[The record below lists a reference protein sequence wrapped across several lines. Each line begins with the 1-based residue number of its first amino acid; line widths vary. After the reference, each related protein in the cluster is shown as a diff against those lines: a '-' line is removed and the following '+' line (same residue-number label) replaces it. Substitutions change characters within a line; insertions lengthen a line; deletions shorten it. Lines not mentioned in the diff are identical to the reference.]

1 MIKNLIQSTTLVE
14 LLLQRAQNQ
23 ADKLAYSFL
32 VDGETEKASLTY
44 AQLEQQARAIA
55 AQLQKMVASGERA
68 LLLYPQGL
76 DYIAA
81 FFGCLYAGIIAVP
94 AYPPRRNRSDIRLQ
108 AIATDAQPKIVLTTN
123 DILAK
128 TAGRLIYAPE
138 LKKIPWLATHDFTES
153 ATGLRLSQ
161 NWQEPEIAPDTL
173 ALLQYTSGSTGTP
186 KGVMVSHGNLLH
198 NSAYISSVWQLNP
211 NSAMV
216 TWLPIFHDMGL
227 VFGILQPLYHGC
239 SCYIMSPTTFIQHPF
254 RWLQAISRYQATHS
268 GAPNFAYELCVNKI
282 TKKQRATLDL
292 SAWEMSL
299 NGAEPVRAETF
310 KKFNEYFKPCGLRP
324 TTLCHGYG
332 LAEATLV
339 IGGAKKPDLPN
350 YYQIQS
356 KALEQNRAVAATE
369 NQSNTQTLVG
379 CGHPA
384 DDAEVIIVNPNT
396 LTRCPPNHVG
406 EIWLKSPSVAHG
418 YWQRTVDTTET
429 FQAYLTDTGSNPFLR
444 TGDLGFI
451 RENDNE
457 LFVTGR
463 LKDVIIIR
471 GGNHYPQDIELT
483 VEKSHQALRH
493 SGAGAFSVKI
503 NSEEQ
508 LVVAQE
514 IERTAIKKLNVD
526 EVVSAILQAV
536 SEQHELQVYAVLLL
550 KPATLPK
557 TSSGKVQRGVCR
569 DGFLKDTL
577 KTVAR
582 WQQYIPVK
590 KSETNQN
597 NDYRSV
603 TVESIQTWLLTK
615 LSEQLNITA
624 SEIDIQ
630 EPLARYGLDSLTAV
644 SLSGELETWL
654 KRSLSP
660 TIMYDYPSIQ
670 LLSQYLA
677 GESGSSQKTPLEQK
691 TASETIAIIGMG
703 CRFPGAENPQ
713 AFWQLLHEGKEAITE
728 VPASR
733 WDINTFYDPN
743 PEVPGKM
750 NTRWGGFLEEVAEFD
765 PQFFSISSP
774 EAKSMDPQQRLLL
787 EVSWEALENA
797 GIAPDK
803 LKGSQTAVFIGIS
816 TNDYAHLQSNYGTTP
831 DAYSGSG
838 NAFSIAANRLSYL
851 WDLRGPSITV
861 DTACSSSL
869 VAIHQACQNLR
880 LGECNLALV
889 GGVNLILTPDLNI
902 SFSQA
907 GMLAADGHCKT
918 FDANADGYVRSEGCG
933 IVVLKRFAE
942 AVKDGDNI
950 LAIIK
955 GSAINQDGRTN
966 GLTAP
971 NGLSQQAVVR
981 KALKNAGVAAS
992 HISCVETHGTGTSLG
1007 DPIEVN
1013 ALKEVLM
1020 EGRSTDKPCWISS
1033 VKTNI
1038 GHLEAA
1044 AGIASLIKVVL
1055 SLQHEEIFPHLHL
1068 KKLNP
1073 LIKIAETPLSIPT
1086 RLQKYHPHFAGISS
1100 FGFGGTNAHVVLEKP
1115 SKSQAKETF
1124 SMERSRHLFTL
1135 SAKNESALRALAQR
1149 YETYLQSNSED
1160 TLSNICFTANTGRT
1174 HFNHR
1179 LAIIADSTTQLRE
1192 QLSAF
1197 SIEKPSLDSGFSGV
1211 LKYNH
1216 KAPQIAFLFTGQ
1228 GSQYVGMGRELYE
1241 THPIFRQTLEH
1252 CDDILRPY
1260 LETPLLKVLYGNEK
1274 YLNSTTYTQPAL
1286 FALEYAL
1293 AELWQSWGIK
1303 PAVVMGHS
1311 VGEYVAACVAGVF
1324 NLKDGLKLVVER
1336 ANLMQSLPQ
1345 KGEMAAVFADKTQVT
1360 AAIEPYSQ
1368 LVSIAALNE
1377 PDNVVISGESEA
1389 IQNIVTVFEG
1399 KSIGT
1404 RKLQVSHAFHSP
1416 LIEPMLDA
1424 FEQVASQVLFQKQR
1438 IPLISNVTG
1447 QILEQAPDARY
1458 WRTHTR
1464 SSVNFMTGMKTLF
1477 EQGYEY
1483 FLEMGPKPVLSNL
1496 GQACQPDTVKAA
1508 WLPSLKQ
1515 NQADWQVLL
1524 SSLSTL
1530 YAQGADINWTV
1541 YDKDYPR
1548 SRLSSLP
1555 TYPFQR
1561 QRYWINH
1568 GESVVQ
1574 KQTFEKNTQTH
1585 KDIQSRKDSIL
1596 STVRTLIAELL
1607 QITPAE
1613 IDVTMP
1619 LLEMGADSLVI
1630 TQAIRRIE
1638 NYFGLTF
1645 TIRQFFEDLN
1655 TPEALAAYID
1665 QQLTPELTDLTE
1677 PTSEAESDIET
1688 KLPLINIADDK
1699 PVTLEPDK
1707 TLPDTALEHIM
1718 DQQIQ
1723 AMSKLMSHQL
1733 EVLHG
1738 KSFETEKGKKKEEKK
1753 KIKSLHLD
1761 SNNQTSKL
1769 ETKNSPLPPWRM
1781 TEIRARGLSS
1791 QQQRHLETLVARY
1804 TKRTPKS
1811 KQLTQHNRSVL
1822 ADSRASAGFRM
1833 STKEMLY
1840 PIFGERALGAKIWD
1854 IDGNKY
1860 TDITMGFGV
1869 NLFGHHPPFILE
1881 ALEQQLQ
1888 KTMQLGLQT
1897 PLAGQ
1902 VAHLICELTGME
1914 RVTFCNTG
1922 TEAVMTAM
1930 RLARTAT
1937 DRNKIVQFTM
1947 SYHGHFDGTLGEAQE
1962 EPENL
1967 CAMPVAPGVTP
1978 NAVADAWVLDYG
1990 KQQSLD
1996 LIRAHADELAAV
2008 LVEPVQSR
2016 RPDLQPKAF
2025 LQQLRQITLE
2035 LNIPLIFD
2043 EMITGFRIHPGGAQ
2057 AWFGVQADIATYGK
2071 IVGGGMPIGIIAGK
2085 AIYMDG
2091 IDGGFWNYGDA
2102 SYPQANTTFF
2112 AGTFGKHP
2120 LAMATALA
2128 VLQQIKQQGPAL
2140 QKRLNQRTTYL
2151 VNTLNDYFKKQEM
2164 PIRLVQFASLF
2175 RFTYSGNLDLL
2186 YYHLLEK
2193 GIYVWEGRNCFLSTA
2208 HTDED
2213 IEHIIKAVK
2222 ESVDELRQ
2230 GEFLPPKGPTP
2241 PTGNKIKGK
2250 SHKVN
2255 QSASAIPLTTMNFSK
2270 GVAAEKTQK
2279 IPLTEAQKQLW
2290 VLTRIKDEGSLAYNV
2305 YLSLQLRGNF
2315 NLAAMHQA
2323 VQQVVNRHEALRTVI
2338 SNEGDFQQCLPSLS
2352 IEVPFVDFSGNSAQE
2367 CEGKLTSFLE
2377 QESRKLFDLTQGPL
2391 IRVHLVKLEKD
2402 RHLLVLTAHHIIVD
2416 GLSMSLIIQE
2426 MGAFYSAACQG
2437 ITCQLEPTLQF
2448 RKYIQWQTQQIQMTE
2463 MAVQKAYWLDK
2474 FSDSIPVLNLP
2485 TDHPYPPIRSYK
2497 GNRQTVRLPA
2507 KLCRDLKALGQKQG
2521 CTPFMTF
2528 LSAYTMWLYR
2538 ITGQND
2544 ILVGIPVAG
2553 RNPEGSN
2560 KLVGYCT
2567 HLLPI
2572 QTHLAGHETFITY
2585 LKTIRGILLE
2595 TYEHQDYP
2603 FACLIKQLNL
2613 RRDSSHT
2620 PLVSVTFNLDKP
2632 SELPKLFELEV
2643 EWFSQPLNFTAFD
2656 ISINLTD
2663 LGEELVLDCDYNTD
2677 LFNAATIE
2685 RFVGHFQ
2692 VLLEGIV
2699 SNPAQALSQLPL
2711 LTDAEQQQL
2720 LAWNQT
2726 QTDYPKDQTIV
2737 DLFQAQVEK
2746 TPDNI
2751 AVVFED
2757 QQLSY
2762 QELNTKANQLAHY
2775 LMTFGVGTET
2785 LVGICVERSLEM
2797 VIGLLGILKAGA
2809 AYVPLDPD
2817 YPQERL
2823 QFMLEDSKVK
2833 VLLSQSNLL
2842 KRLPVSTE
2850 TTVAAKVICLD
2861 SEWEQIA
2868 AGSGDNPVRQS
2879 GPENL
2884 AYVIYTSG
2892 STGQPKGVLIPH
2904 SNVTHLLTVTQSIFH
2919 FNNRDVWTLF
2929 HSYAFDFSVWEVW
2942 GALFYG
2948 GKLVVVPYCTTR
2960 SPEDFY
2966 DLLCTQGVTI
2976 LNQTPSAFRQLIAVE
2991 DQKDISNDLTLRLV
3005 IFGGE
3010 ALEFQSLRPWFERH
3024 GDQIP
3029 QLVNMYGITE
3039 TTVHVTHRRLT
3050 LADLKKPGSLI
3061 GFPLPGWQTYIL
3073 DNHLQLTPI
3082 GIPGELYIGGVGL
3095 ARGYLN
3101 RPNLTTEK
3109 FIEIEPFKKCQR
3121 LYKTGDLAC
3130 YLPDGNIEYLGRIDN
3145 QVKIRGFR
3153 IELGEIEAL
3162 LSNHPAIQ
3170 KNAVIVHED
3179 SRTDKRLVAYMILHK
3194 EQVIDNTILR
3204 DFLKKQ
3210 LPDYM
3215 IPSAFITLETL
3226 PLTPNGKIDRLEL
3239 QNLEVSYQ
3247 LSEENFVAPDT
3258 NIEEILSSI
3267 WVDVLGV
3274 ERVGVHDNFFELG
3287 GDSIKAIQIA
3297 AHLKRKKMSIK
3308 VADIFNSSTISE
3320 LADKVFIS
3328 NKIAEQS
3335 IVSGKIPLSA
3345 IQSRFFKEYGDHWN
3359 HYTLAILLRSKG
3371 SLDDKALNA
3380 VLNKIQEHHDALRM
3394 VYRYEEGQI
3403 IQENKDLPYPLSI
3416 ETINLKGVKDASLK
3430 LEYYCSHVSEN
3441 IDLAT
3446 GPLMKSILFKMDD
3459 GEQLFI
3465 AIHHLV
3471 VDGVS
3476 WRILI
3481 EDLEDA
3487 YEQCHLGKEIRL
3499 PDKTDSYLRWAEE
3512 INRYSNSEKFLEEAA
3527 YWQTIESINIASL
3540 PIDIESQ
3547 TNLQKDSEKLTCQL
3561 TKQDTDLLISKANRA
3576 FRTEINDLLLTAL
3589 ARAMNLWHGE
3599 NKTLIALEG
3608 HGREGL
3614 FEDIDITRTVGW
3626 FTSIYPVI
3634 LELPESENIAY
3645 QIKSVKAS
3653 LRKIPNNGIGYGLLK
3668 YLTTSKA
3675 GKEMAF
3681 NLSPQIVFNY
3691 LGQIEKGAGNQWF
3704 EIERIYDNN
3713 TVSSDMER
3721 LYDLEIEGIIVG
3733 GRLELSID
3741 YNTKRYLK
3749 FTIERLL
3756 ESFKRELREII
3767 GHCVTKKSPDITPHD
3782 LTYKALDIFAI
3793 EEILSNAG
3801 IDKGNLQDIYPLS
3814 LMQEGML
3821 FHSLYGAGSTAY
3833 FLQFSFP
3840 IYGTLD
3846 IRVFEDSWN
3855 ELFQRYDVLRTIFAH
3870 KGLEQPLQIVLKER
3884 KIGFIFEDISAYNED
3899 RQSNHIK
3906 ELKAKERQQGFDLSR
3921 DVLMKITIFKC
3932 QENSYYV
3939 HWAIHHIIMDGW
3951 CLGIIIKELLHIYDA
3966 LKRGDKPLLE
3976 SVTPYSK
3983 YIEWLGQSDKEAA
3996 KDYWTNYLA
4005 GYNRIASLPKIH
4017 VNLTTGNEYEL
4028 KSITGELSESVTI
4041 ELKQLAAK
4049 HHVTINVVI
4058 LSIWGIILSKYNS
4071 SDDVVYGSVV
4081 SGRPV
4086 ELLGIDKMVGLFL
4099 NTIPIR
4105 IVIDS
4110 KQSFEKLISEV
4121 QKHSLAS
4128 EAYQYYPLADI
4139 QAVSD
4144 LKHELLDNIVVFEN
4158 YPLSEEIQDIGKIVQ
4173 GDFTFGVVE
4182 EFSQTNYNFTLE
4194 VYPGNKLRFKLN
4206 YNSLVHSDKQIE
4218 EIKGHITNLIKKV
4231 THKPDMELGEIR
4243 TLLMTEKEKGEQEKF
4258 LNVTMEI
4265 SEDF

>member
-1 MIKNLIQSTTLVE
+1 M
-14 LLLQRAQNQ
+14 
-23 ADKLAYSFL
+23 
-32 VDGETEKASLTY
+32 
-44 AQLEQQARAIA
+44 
-55 AQLQKMVASGERA
+55 
-68 LLLYPQGL
+68 
-76 DYIAA
+76 
-81 FFGCLYAGIIAVP
+81 
-94 AYPPRRNRSDIRLQ
+94 
-108 AIATDAQPKIVLTTN
+108 
-123 DILAK
+123 
-128 TAGRLIYAPE
+128 
-138 LKKIPWLATHDFTES
+138 
-153 ATGLRLSQ
+153 
-161 NWQEPEIAPDTL
+161 
-173 ALLQYTSGSTGTP
+173 
-186 KGVMVSHGNLLH
+186 
-198 NSAYISSVWQLNP
+198 
-211 NSAMV
+211 
-216 TWLPIFHDMGL
+216 
-227 VFGILQPLYHGC
+227 
-239 SCYIMSPTTFIQHPF
+239 
-254 RWLQAISRYQATHS
+254 
-268 GAPNFAYELCVNKI
+268 
-282 TKKQRATLDL
+282 
-292 SAWEMSL
+292 
-299 NGAEPVRAETF
+299 
-310 KKFNEYFKPCGLRP
+310 
-324 TTLCHGYG
+324 
-332 LAEATLV
+332 
-339 IGGAKKPDLPN
+339 
-350 YYQIQS
+350 
-356 KALEQNRAVAATE
+356 
-369 NQSNTQTLVG
+369 
-379 CGHPA
+379 
-384 DDAEVIIVNPNT
+384 
-396 LTRCPPNHVG
+396 
-406 EIWLKSPSVAHG
+406 
-418 YWQRTVDTTET
+418 
-429 FQAYLTDTGSNPFLR
+429 
-444 TGDLGFI
+444 
-451 RENDNE
+451 
-457 LFVTGR
+457 
-463 LKDVIIIR
+463 
-471 GGNHYPQDIELT
+471 
-483 VEKSHQALRH
+483 
-493 SGAGAFSVKI
+493 
-503 NSEEQ
+503 
-508 LVVAQE
+508 
-514 IERTAIKKLNVD
+514 
-526 EVVSAILQAV
+526 
-536 SEQHELQVYAVLLL
+536 
-550 KPATLPK
+550 
-557 TSSGKVQRGVCR
+557 
-569 DGFLKDTL
+569 
-577 KTVAR
+577 
-582 WQQYIPVK
+582 
-590 KSETNQN
+590 
-597 NDYRSV
+597 

-615 LSEQLNITA
+615 LSEQLNIA
-624 SEIDIQ
+624 VSEIDIQ
-630 EPLARYGLDSLTAV
+630 EPLARYGLDSMTAV
-644 SLSGELETWL
+644 SITGELETWL
-654 KRSLSP
+654 ERSLSP
-660 TIMYDYPSIQ
+660 TIVYDYPGIQ

-677 GESGSSQKTPLEQK
+677 GESGFFQKTALEQK
-691 TASETIAIIGMG
+691 TASEPIAIIGMG

-713 AFWQLLHEGKEAITE
+713 AFWQLLHEGEEAITE

-733 WDINTFYDPN
+733 WDINAFYDPN

-765 PQFFSISSP
+765 PQFFGISPP
-774 EAKSMDPQQRLLL
+774 EAQRMDPQQRLLL
-787 EVSWEALENA
+787 KVSWEALENA

-803 LKGSQTAVFIGIS
+803 LTGSQTGVFIGIS
-816 TNDYAHLQSNYGTTP
+816 TNDYARLQLKHGTTP

-838 NAFSIAANRLSYL
+838 NAFSIAANRLSYFL
-851 WDLRGPSITV
+851 DLRGPSIAV

-869 VAIHQACQNLR
+869 VAVHQACQNLR
-880 LGECNLALV
+880 LGECQLALV
-889 GGVNLILTPDLNI
+889 GGVNLILTPDSSI
-902 SFSQA
+902 TFSQA

-971 NGLSQQAVVR
+971 NALSQQAVVR
-981 KALKNAGVAAS
+981 RALKNAGIAAS

-1020 EGRSTDKPCWISS
+1020 EDRSTDQPCWISS

-1086 RLQKYHPHFAGISS
+1086 RLQKYHPHFVGISS

-1115 SKSQAKETF
+1115 SKFQAEETF
-1124 SMERSRHLFTL
+1124 SMERSKHLFTL

-1179 LAIIADSTTQLRE
+1179 LAIIADSTTRLRE

-1197 SIEKPSLDSGFSGV
+1197 SIEKPSRDSGFRGV

-1216 KAPQIAFLFTGQ
+1216 KPPKIAFLFTGQ

-1241 THPIFRQTLEH
+1241 THPVFRQTLEH
-1252 CDDILRPY
+1252 CDDILRSY
-1260 LETPLLKVLYGNEK
+1260 LETPLLKVLYGNEN
-1274 YLNSTTYTQPAL
+1274 YLDNTAYAQPAL

-1303 PAVVMGHS
+1303 PGVVMGHS

-1324 NLKDGLKLVVER
+1324 NLKDGLKLVAER
-1336 ANLMQSLPQ
+1336 ANLMQSLPK
-1345 KGEMAAVFADKTQVT
+1345 KGEMAAVFADKAQVT
-1360 AAIEPYSQ
+1360 AAIEPYGQ

-1389 IQNIVTVFEG
+1389 IQNIVTAFEK
-1399 KSIGT
+1399 KSIET

-1424 FEQVASQVLFQKQR
+1424 FEQVASQMSFQKQR
-1438 IPLISNVTG
+1438 IGLLSNVTG
-1447 QILEQAPDARY
+1447 QILEEAPDAEY

-1464 SSVNFMTGMKTLF
+1464 STVNLMTGMKTLF

-1496 GQACQPDTVKAA
+1496 GQACQPGTVKAA

-1524 SSLSTL
+1524 NSLSIL
-1530 YAQGADINWTV
+1530 YAQGAEINWTA

-1555 TYPFQR
+1555 TYPFKR
-1561 QRYWINH
+1561 QRYWINQRK
-1568 GESVVQ
+1568 SVVQ
-1574 KQTFEKNTQTH
+1574 KQTFGKNTQTY

-1638 NYFGLTF
+1638 NHFGLTF

-1665 QQLTPELTDLTE
+1665 QQLTPKLTDLIE
-1677 PTSEAESDIET
+1677 PTSEAESDTEI

-1707 TLPDTALEHIM
+1707 TLPDTVIERIM
-1718 DQQIQ
+1718 NQQVQ

-1738 KSFETEKGKKKEEKK
+1738 KFFETEKGNKKEEKK
-1753 KIKSLHLD
+1753 KVKSLHLD

-1769 ETKNSPLPPWRM
+1769 ETKNSPLPPWRVA
-1781 TEIRARGLSS
+1781 EIRAKGLSS
-1791 QQQRHLETLVARY
+1791 QQQHHLEALIARY
-1804 TKRTPKS
+1804 TQKTPKS
-1811 KQLTQHNRSVL
+1811 KQLTQHYRPVL
-1822 ADSRASAGFRM
+1822 ADSRASAGFRF

-1840 PIFGERALGAKIWD
+1840 PIVGKRAQGVKTWD
-1854 IDGNKY
+1854 IDGNEY

-1869 NLFGHHPPFILE
+1869 NLFGHQPGFIIDAIE
-1881 ALEQQLQ
+1881 KQL
-1888 KTMQLGLQT
+1888 KENMQLGLQT
-1897 PLAGQ
+1897 PLAGE
-1902 VAHLICELTGME
+1902 VAQLICELTGME
-1914 RVTFCNTG
+1914 RVTFCNSG
-1922 TEAVMTAM
+1922 TEAVMTAL
-1930 RLARTAT
+1930 RLVCTAT
-1937 DRNKIVQFTM
+1937 GRHKVVQFAM
-1947 SYHGHFDGTLGEAQE
+1947 SYHGHFDGTLGEALSGDD
-1962 EPENL
+1962 PT
-1967 CAMPVAPGVTP
+1967 AVPMTPGVKP
-1978 NAVADAWVLDYG
+1978 NMVTDVLVLDYG
-1990 KQQSLD
+1990 NPQSLE
-1996 LIRAHADELAAV
+1996 IIQAHADELAAV

-2016 RPDLQPKAF
+2016 HPDLQPKDF
-2025 LQQLRQITLE
+2025 LQQLRQLTIKE
-2035 LNIPLIFD
+2035 NIPLIFD

-2071 IVGGGMPIGIIAGK
+2071 IVGGGMPIGVVAGK
-2085 AIYMDG
+2085 AAYMDG
-2091 IDGGFWNYGDA
+2091 IDGGFWNYEDT
-2102 SYPQANTTFF
+2102 SYPQADTTFF
-2112 AGTFGKHP
+2112 AGTFCKHP
-2120 LAMATALA
+2120 LAMAASLA
-2128 VLQQIKQQGPAL
+2128 VLKKIKKQGSTL
-2140 QKRLNQRTTYL
+2140 QAQLNQRTTLL
-2151 VNTLNDYFKKQEM
+2151 VETLNSYFDEENVS
-2164 PIRLVQFASLF
+2164 IRILHFGSLF
-2175 RFTYSGNLDLL
+2175 RFSYSGNMDLL

-2222 ESVDELRQ
+2222 ESVNELRQ
-2230 GEFLPPKGPTP
+2230 GGFLPPKSLTP
-2241 PTGNKIKGK
+2241 PPGNKIKGK
-2250 SHKVN
+2250 SHKVS
-2255 QSASAIPLTTMNFSK
+2255 QSASAIPPATMNFSK
-2270 GVAAEKTQK
+2270 GAVAEKIQK

-2338 SNEGDFQQCLPSLS
+2338 SNEGNCQQCLPSLS
-2352 IEVPFVDFSGNSAQE
+2352 IEVPFVDFSGNLAQE

-2391 IRVHLVKLEKD
+2391 IRVHLVKLEED

-2448 RKYIQWQTQQIQMTE
+2448 REYIQWQTQQIQMTE
-2463 MAVQKAYWLDK
+2463 MAAHKAWWLNK
-2474 FSDSIPVLNLP
+2474 FSNSIPILNLP

-2497 GNRQTVRLPA
+2497 GNRKTVRLPA

-2538 ITGQND
+2538 ITEQND

-2553 RNPEGSN
+2553 RNLEGSD

-2572 QTHLAGHETFITY
+2572 QTHIAEHETFITY
-2585 LKTIRGILLE
+2585 LKTMRGILLE
-2595 TYEHQDYP
+2595 AYEHQDYP
-2603 FACLIKQLNL
+2603 FASLIKQLNL
-2613 RRDSSHT
+2613 RRDSSHP
-2620 PLVSVTFNLDKP
+2620 PLISAIFNLDQP
-2632 SELPKLFELEV
+2632 SELPKMFELEV
-2643 EWFSQPLNFTAFD
+2643 EWFSKPLHFTAFD
-2656 ISINLTD
+2656 ISVNLTD
-2663 LGEELVLDCDYNTD
+2663 IGKELVLDCDYNTD
-2677 LFNAATIE
+2677 LFNASTME

-2692 VLLEGIV
+2692 TLLESIATY
-2699 SNPAQALSQLPL
+2699 PEQPICELSL
-2711 LTDAEQQQL
+2711 LSEAEQQQL

-2726 QTDYPKDQTIV
+2726 DASTSSVTDYPKGQTIV
-2737 DLFQAQVEK
+2737 DLFQTQVEK

-2751 AVVFED
+2751 AVVFEN

-2775 LMTFGVGTET
+2775 LLNLKTDTDNCPLIT
-2785 LVGICVERSLEM
+2785 DNCLVGICVERSLEM

-2850 TTVAAKVICLD
+2850 TTAAAKVVCLD

-2868 AGSGDNPVRQS
+2868 AGSGDNPVRLRC
-2879 GPENL
+2879 PENL

-2904 SNVTHLLTVTQSIFH
+2904 SNVTHLLTVTQSMFN

-2948 GKLVVVPYCTTR
+2948 GKLVVVPYCITR

-2976 LNQTPSAFRQLIAVE
+2976 LNQTPSAFSQLIAVE

-3039 TTVHVTHRRLT
+3039 TTVHVTYLRLT
-3050 LADLKKPGSLI
+3050 LADLNKPGSVI
-3061 GFPLPGWQTYIL
+3061 GFSLPGWQTYIL

-3082 GIPGELYIGGVGL
+3082 GIPGELHIGGVGL

-3101 RPNLTTEK
+3101 RPELTQEK
-3109 FIEIEPFKKCQR
+3109 FISIKNPKSER
-3121 LYKTGDLAC
+3121 LYKTGDLAR

-3170 KNAVIVHED
+3170 KNAVIVHEA
-3179 SRTDKRLVAYMILHK
+3179 SPTDKRLVAYLILHK
-3194 EQVIDNTILR
+3194 KQLVDNTILR

-3274 ERVGVHDNFFELG
+3274 ERVGVRDNFFELG
-3287 GDSIKAIQIA
+3287 GDSIKAIQVA

-3328 NKIAEQS
+3328 DKIAEQS
-3335 IVSGKIPLSA
+3335 IVSGKVSLSA

-3416 ETINLKGVKDASLK
+3416 ETINLKGVKDAPLR

-3487 YEQCHLGKEIRL
+3487 YEQRHSGKEIRL

-3512 INRYSNSEKFLEEAA
+3512 INRYSDSEKFLEEAA

-3561 TKQDTDLLISKANRA
+3561 TKQDTDLLMTKANRA

-3589 ARAMNLWHGE
+3589 ARSMNRWHGG

-3614 FEDIDITRTVGW
+3614 FEDIDISRTVGW

-3645 QIKSVKAS
+3645 QIKFVKAS

-3691 LGQIEKGAGNQWF
+3691 LGQIEKGAGSQWF

-3721 LYDLEIEGIIVG
+3721 LYDLEIEGMVLG
-3733 GRLELSID
+3733 GRLELFID

-3749 FTIERLL
+3749 STIERLL
-3756 ESFKRELREII
+3756 ESFKRELLEII
-3767 GHCVTKKSPDITPHD
+3767 GHCVTKESPDITPHD
-3782 LTYKALDIFAI
+3782 LTYNALDIFAI

-3821 FHSLYGAGSTAY
+3821 FHSLYEAGSTMY

-3855 ELFQRYDVLRTIFAH
+3855 ELFQRYDVLRTVFAH
-3870 KGLEQPLQIVLKER
+3870 KGLEQPLQIVVKER
-3884 KIGFIFEDISAYNED
+3884 KIGFIFEDISAYDEEQ
-3899 RQSNHIK
+3899 QSNHIK
-3906 ELKAKERQQGFDLSR
+3906 ELKAKERQQGFDLCR

-3939 HWAIHHIIMDGW
+3939 NWSIHHIIIDGW
-3951 CLGIIIKELLHIYDA
+3951 CLGILIKELLHIYEA

-3976 SVTPYSK
+3976 PVTPYSK
-3983 YIEWLGQSDKEAA
+3983 YIEWLRQLDKEAA
-3996 KDYWTNYLA
+3996 RDYWTNYLA
-4005 GYNRIASLPKIH
+4005 GYNRIASLPKTH
-4017 VNLTTGNEYEL
+4017 LNGTTVSEYEI
-4028 KSITGELSESVTI
+4028 KSITGELSESETSA
-4041 ELKQLAAK
+4041 LKQLAAN
-4049 HHVTINVVI
+4049 HQVTINVVVS
-4058 LSIWGIILSKYNS
+4058 SIWGIILSKYNG
-4071 SDDVVYGSVV
+4071 SDDVVFGSVV
-4081 SGRPV
+4081 SGRPA

-4139 QAVSD
+4139 QAASE

-4231 THKPDMELGEIR
+4231 THEPDMELGKIR
-4243 TLLMTEKEKGEQEKF
+4243 TLLMTEKEKGEQENF